1 MAHSDSGSSQA
12 ATGATGSGFP
22 RRSLIASAVAGA
34 LLAPV
39 PSWALF
45 GDTVEFWGAYN
56 VTDDNNVLRLSKN
69 LNPTAVN
76 PVPPKKDDTIQTAHL
91 GVSLSVPISQQNVQ
105 AEYNWYRSKYR
116 FYKDLDNTGH
126 TARAHWAWMVQQVF
140 TGTLGYNE
148 SQGLASFNNIQSNIR
163 DLVTSR
169 SAYWTGNWMVTPRYR
184 ASAGLTAGETEH
196 SAVER
201 KLNNIRI
208 ESGELG
214 LTYVTPLDNSVGV
227 VARVEHGRLPDETI
241 LNGQP
246 FDNEYRQYGAGAT
259 VVWIPTGLSRFD
271 GRVEWVRRT
280 YEQNTQRNYSG
291 PIVKALYT
299 YVPSGKLTIAAAL
312 SRDVGPAD
320 DVQTSFVLVTGGY
333 IRPRWTVSDK
343 VTVQANAEY
352 NIWDYHGDFLTGQT
366 YRNRVR
372 TFGASIAYR
381 PTRKVL
387 LQAGWNREARTSDL
401 ITGDYE
407 VDVAFIEGRV
417 GF

>member
-1 MAHSDSGSSQA
+1 M
-12 ATGATGSGFP
+12 
-22 RRSLIASAVAGA
+22 AGA
-34 LLAPV
+34 LLAPAS
-39 PSWALF
+39 SWALF
-45 GDTVEFWGAYN
+45 DDHVEFWAAYN
-56 VTDDNNVLRLSKN
+56 VTDDTNVLRLSKN
-69 LNPTAVN
+69 LNPAAIAA
-76 PVPPKKDDTIQTAHL
+76 VPPKKDDTISTAHL
-91 GVSLSVPISQQNVQ
+91 GVSLNVPISQQNVQ
-105 AEYNWYRSKYR
+105 AEYTWFQSKYR
-116 FYKDLDNTGH
+116 YYKDLDNTGH
-126 TARAHWAWMVQQVF
+126 TARVHLGWLVQQVF

-148 SQGLASFNNIQSNIR
+148 SQGLASFNNIQRNLP

-184 ASAGLTAGETEH
+184 ASAALTAGETEH

-201 KLNNIRI
+201 SLNNIRI

-214 LTYVTPLDNSVGV
+214 LSYVTPLDNSAGV
-227 VARVEHGRLPDETI
+227 VARFEHGRLPHET
-241 LNGQP
+241 LLAGLP

-259 VVWIPTGLSRFD
+259 VTWIPTGLSRFD
-271 GRVEWVRRT
+271 GRAEWVRRT
-280 YEQNTQRNYSG
+280 YDQNTQRNYRG
-291 PIVKALYT
+291 PILRALYT
-299 YVPSGKLTIAAAL
+299 WAPSGKLTIAASL

-333 IRPRWTVSDK
+333 VRPRWAVSDK

-352 NIWDYHGDFLTGQT
+352 NVWDYHGDFVTGQT

-387 LQAGWNREARTSDL
+387 LQAGWNRETRASDL
-401 ITGDYE
+401 LTGDYE